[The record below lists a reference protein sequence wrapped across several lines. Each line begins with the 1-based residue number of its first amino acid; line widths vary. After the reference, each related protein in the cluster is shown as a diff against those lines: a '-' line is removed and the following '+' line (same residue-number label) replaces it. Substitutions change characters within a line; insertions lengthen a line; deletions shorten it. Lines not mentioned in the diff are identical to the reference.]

1 MTGGEWVVVVLV
13 AVMVGGIC
21 WVFQRGE

>member
-13 AVMVGGIC
+13 AVMVGSIC
-21 WVFQRGE
+21 WVFQGD